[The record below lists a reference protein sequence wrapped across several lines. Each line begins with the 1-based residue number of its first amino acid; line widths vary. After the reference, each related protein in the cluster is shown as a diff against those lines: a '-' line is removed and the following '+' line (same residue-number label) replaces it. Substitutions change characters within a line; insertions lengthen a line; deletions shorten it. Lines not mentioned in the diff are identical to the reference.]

1 MAVVTSFVTMI
12 LIYCTS
18 LGKRHPTNMI
28 LLAVFTICE
37 SYSLAF
43 LGTKRAEVIILAGL
57 ITTAVTIALFFYALT
72 SKSDFT
78 FMGGF
83 LFVAASAL
91 LVAVIANYFF

>member
-1 MAVVTSFVTMI
+1 MAVVTTFVTMI

-57 ITTAVTIALFFYALT
+57 ITAAVTIALFFYALT

-91 LVAVIANYFF
+91 LVAGIANYFL